1 MIGKFMEVY
10 IDDVVV
16 KSQDF
21 NTHLKNL
28 EKAFLRMRK
37 HQLKMNPSKCAFGVQ
52 AGNFL
57 GFLVHNRGIE
67 IDQNKAKA
75 IMQAKPP
82 SNKKELQRFL
92 GQVNFLRRFIS
103 NVAGKTKVFSPLLRL
118 KDHEDFTWNEEHQLA
133 FDKIK
138 RYLSAPPVLIPPR
151 SGKPLKLY
159 ISATQDSIGSLLT

>member
-1 MIGKFMEVY
+1 MEVY

-37 HQLKMNPSKCAFGVQ
+37 HQLKMNPLKCAFGVQ

-57 GFLVHNRGIE
+57 GFLVHNKGIE

-92 GQVNFLRRFIS
+92 
-103 NVAGKTKVFSPLLRL
+103 AK
-118 KDHEDFTWNEEHQLA
+118 
-133 FDKIK
+133 
-138 RYLSAPPVLIPPR
+138 LIF
-151 SGKPLKLY
+151 
-159 ISATQDSIGSLLT
+159 

>member
-37 HQLKMNPSKCAFGVQ
+37 YQLKMNPLKCAFGVQ
-52 AGNFL
+52 AENFL
-57 GFLVHNRGIE
+57 GILVHNRGIE

-118 KDHEDFTWNEEHQLA
+118 KGHEDFTWNEEHQLA
-133 FDKIK
+133 FDTNK
-138 RYLSAPPVLIPPR
+138 RYLSTPLVLIPPR
-151 SGKPLKLY
+151 SGKP
-159 ISATQDSIGSLLT
+159 I